1 MVSRRSNRTRT
12 RARSRSGTG
21 APAPG
26 DAPPE
31 SPPSSSS
38 SAGGRG
44 GGRRLRSHQ
53 VAAAIDAAVASC
65 SAGVGRP
72 ATRLVEALAAGAGPG
87 RPAAATEEGDDDG
100 HRVVDRALARALVE
114 AVTGAWRLGWQPV
127 DLHRAVERQRGR
139 SHAGVAVQAV
149 AHEALRYRRDEL
161 PPRWRQQLD
170 AIGAVVPDDDSGP
183 ASGAGAGA
191 VASSPAGTGAWA
203 VGGARSR
210 PAAVAVAIETL
221 AVLRLLPRLPK
232 LGPGPGDQPA
242 GRARPRSD
250 GAGADPRVLHKVTSL
265 LAKAESTSFPDEA
278 EALTAKAQQLM
289 TRHAIDHAMVA
300 AGAAGR
306 SGAGPG
312 VGGRRVGID
321 DPYGGARFLLLTV
334 VAEANRC
341 RAVWS
346 KYWGFATVFGEEGD
360 LDAVELLYTSLLVQ
374 ATRAMVAE
382 APSGPGGAGRTR
394 SFRQSFLVAFA
405 RRIGA
410 RLQEAADAVTAA
422 AAARSTALVPLL
434 EARRE
439 AAAAAA
445 DEAFPKIGTTRMS
458 ANDAAGWHAGTRAA
472 SQAQLD
478 MRGALRE

>member
-1 MVSRRSNRTRT
+1 
-12 RARSRSGTG
+12 
-21 APAPG
+21 
-26 DAPPE
+26 
-31 SPPSSSS
+31 
-38 SAGGRG
+38 
-44 GGRRLRSHQ
+44 

-72 ATRLVEALAAGAGPG
+72 ETRLVEALAAGAGPG
-87 RPAAATEEGDDDG
+87 RAAAATEEGDDDG

-114 AVTGAWRLGWQPV
+114 AVTGAWRLGWQPA

-139 SHAGVAVQAV
+139 AHARVAVQAV

-161 PPRWRQQLD
+161 PARWRQQLD
-170 AIGAVVPDDDSGP
+170 AIGAVVPDDDGSGP
-183 ASGAGAGA
+183 AAGAA
-191 VASSPAGTGAWA
+191 ASTPPGTGAWA
-203 VGGARSR
+203 VAGARSR

-221 AVLRLLPRLPK
+221 AMLRLLPRLPK

-242 GRARPRSD
+242 GRARPRAD

-278 EALTAKAQQLM
+278 DALTAKAQQLM

-300 AGAAGR
+300 AGAAHT
-306 SGAGPG
+306 GAGLA

-360 LDAVELLYTSLLVQ
+360 LDTVELLYTSLLVQ

-382 APSGPGGAGRTR
+382 APSGRGAAGRTR
-394 SFRQSFLVAFA
+394 SFRQSFLVAFS

-445 DEAFPKIGTTRMS
+445 DEAFPRIGTTRMS

-478 MRGALRE
+478 MRGVLRR

>member
-1 MVSRRSNRTRT
+1 MASRRTKRSQPRTH
-12 RARSRSGTG
+12 SRFGAGTPG
-21 APAPG
+21 TG
-26 DAPPE
+26 DAPS
-31 SPPSSSS
+31 SPPPPPG
-38 SAGGRG
+38 AGRG

-53 VAAAIDAAVASC
+53 VAAAVDAAVASC

-72 ATRLVEALAAGAGPG
+72 ATRLVAALAAGVAPG
-87 RPAAATEEGDDDG
+87 RSGGDDEG
-100 HRVVDRALARALVE
+100 RRVVDRALARALVE
-114 AVTGAWRLGWQPV
+114 AVGGAWRRGWQPA

-139 SHAGVAVQAV
+139 AHAGLAVQAV
-149 AHEALRYRRDEL
+149 AHEALRYRRDEI
-161 PPRWRQQLD
+161 PARWRQQLD
-170 AIGAVVPDDDSGP
+170 AIGAAVTDEG
-183 ASGAGAGA
+183 ASPPGAGTASAGSGS
-191 VASSPAGTGAWA
+191 ASGAWA

-210 PAAVAVAIETL
+210 PAAVTVAIETV

-232 LGPGPGDQPA
+232 LGPAPGEHA
-242 GRARPRSD
+242 AASARARPRAD
-250 GAGADPRVLHKVTSL
+250 GAGADPRVLHKVTAL

-289 TRHAIDHAMVA
+289 TRHAIDRAAVV
-300 AGAAGR
+300 AGAATR
-306 SGAGPG
+306 SGGAPG
-312 VGGRRVGID
+312 VAGRRVGID

-346 KYWGFATVFGEEGD
+346 KYWGFATVFGDDGD
-360 LDAVELLYTSLLVQ
+360 IDAVELLYTSLLVQ

-382 APSGPGGAGRTR
+382 APSGRGGPGRTR

-434 EARRE
+434 EARSR
-439 AAAAAA
+439 AAADAA
-445 DEAFPKIGTTRMS
+445 DEAFPRIGTTHTS

-478 MRGALRE
+478 LHGALRR